1 MMNFTIAKQIRWRK
15 IFRRAKEIVKKS
27 WKFLLLGYIFGCFI
41 SLNAIGVPNI
51 YYLIPI
57 KATAVLIGWGIGSS
71 IHRALAKRDRKKDVY
86 RISLADGVEDAFF
99 ALFLWA
105 VASALVTIV
114 CWGLCIDPMPFYGPL

>member
-1 MMNFTIAKQIRWRK
+1 M
-15 IFRRAKEIVKKS
+15 FRNAKEIVKKS

-41 SLNAIGVPNI
+41 SLDTADIPNL

-57 KATAVLIGWGIGSS
+57 KASAVAIGWVIGSA

-105 VASALVTIV
+105 VASAR
-114 CWGLCIDPMPFYGPL
+114 

>member
-1 MMNFTIAKQIRWRK
+1 M
-15 IFRRAKEIVKKS
+15 FRRAKEIVKKS
-27 WKFLLLGYIFGCFI
+27 WKFLLLGYIFGYFI

-57 KATAVLIGWGIGSS
+57 KATAVLMGWGIGSA

-86 RISLADGVEDAFF
+86 RISLAAGVEDTFF
-99 ALFLWA
+99 AFILWA

-114 CWGLCIDPMPFYGPL
+114 CWGLGIDPMPFYGPL